1 MSKSTTSKNVKVDV
15 ADKTKSTVATK
26 AAVENVEKAK
36 VNNMGKET
44 TENTAFAEPKT
55 EPAKV
60 ETKTENKSGLPFT
73 VKDGLVTVVSVKRA
87 GKSVIGSSGDVI
99 KFDDKGVATVKLEDA
114 LHFQKIPGFEFK

>member
-1 MSKSTTSKNVKVDV
+1 MPKSTTSKNMKVDV
-15 ADKTKSTVATK
+15 ADKTKSTVAAK
-26 AAVENVEKAK
+26 VAVENVEKAK
-36 VNNMGKET
+36 VNEEKET
-44 TENTAFAEPKT
+44 TENKTLAEPKT

-99 KFDDKGVATVKLEDA
+99 KFDDKGIATVKLEDA
-114 LHFQKIPGFEFK
+114 LHFQKIPDFEFK

>member
-55 EPAKV
+55 EPVKV

-73 VKDGLVTVVSVKRA
+73 VKDGLVIVVSVKRA

>member
-15 ADKTKSTVATK
+15 ADKTKSTVVTK

-36 VNNMGKET
+36 VNNMEKET

-73 VKDGLVTVVSVKRA
+73 VKDGLVIVVSVKRA